1 MIIRDR
7 KKFIVKVIIIVLPV
21 LIALNL
27 ILYYSTYNNPIIIG
41 NDKLYEQYKKYCLSY
56 SHTLMEDFLGVP
68 THAQIICLQT
78 ENNEIVITLISVIP
92 PARTKVWHSEGDAP
106 YWKIGFRSYTN

>member
-1 MIIRDR
+1 MIVRGR
-7 KKFIVKVIIIVLPV
+7 KNFIVKITIIVLLA
-21 LIALNL
+21 LISFNL
-27 ILYYSTYNNPIIIG
+27 ILYYSTYNTPIIID
-41 NDKLYEQYKKYCLSY
+41 NDKLYEQYKEYCLSY
-56 SHTLMEDFLGVP
+56 SHTLMEDFLRIP

-106 YWKIGFRSYTN
+106 YWKIGLRSYTN